1 MAGGAADCSFWI
13 RKLQAEAKVYELAN
27 SKPIT
32 VARAAHLLSNAL
44 YSNRGIGLSVGTM
57 IMGFDP
63 KYGASIHYIDDTGV
77 NIKGNMF
84 AVGSGSTF
92 ALGLLDTQYRYE
104 MSEEEAISLGIQA
117 IRHATFRD
125 AYSGGYVAVYIITEN
140 GWKKVFSEDLALTSI
155 ENNSSLNE
163 EQSLNEKKKN

>member
-13 RKLQAEAKVYELAN
+13 RKLQAEAKVYELTN

-32 VARAAHLLSNAL
+32 VARAAQLLSNAL
-44 YSNRGIGLSVGTM
+44 YSNRRIGLSVGTM

-63 KYGASIHYIDDTGV
+63 KNGASIHYIDDTGV
-77 NIKGNMF
+77 NIEGNMF

-92 ALGLLDTQYRYE
+92 ALGLLDTQYRYD

-125 AYSGGYVAVYIITEN
+125 AYSGGYVAVYVITAD
-140 GWKKVFSEDLALTSI
+140 GWKKVFSEDLALTSV
-155 ENNSSLNE
+155 ENDIPLNT
-163 EQSLNEKKKN
+163 EQSLDEEIN